1 MGGKADEAS
10 EREGGALRMHNGNA
24 CRGGDASRGDA
35 SFFPSQGCSS
45 TSLTTTQRQQR

>member
-10 EREGGALRMHNGNA
+10 EREGGALWMHNGNA

-35 SFFPSQGCSS
+35 SCFPAQRCPS
-45 TSLTTTQRQQR
+45 TSLTTTQRPQR